1 MGQQQ
6 GTMTLENSF
15 CQLNGTCDNNIG
27 KQNVTKKW
35 DNNMEGDGTTKLD
48 NNMGQKPSTT

>member
-35 DNNMEGDGTTKLD
+35 DNNMGGDGTTKLD